1 MSITIYHNPR
11 WGKSRA
17 SVRILEEKKLDYR
30 AVEYLK
36 EPLTSDDLKKI
47 LEILSLSPVDII
59 RTSEQD
65 YRDNNIEH
73 IKSDEEL
80 IDAILRYP
88 KILQRPIILN
98 GNRGVIGR
106 PPEKI
111 LSII

>member
-1 MSITIYHNPR
+1 M
-11 WGKSRA
+11 
-17 SVRILEEKKLDYR
+17 
-30 AVEYLK
+30 
-36 EPLTSDDLKKI
+36 
-47 LEILSLSPVDII
+47 DII

-106 PPEKI
+106 PPENI

>member
-1 MSITIYHNPR
+1 MNITIYHNPR
-11 WGKSRA
+11 WGKSRD

-30 AVEYLK
+30 VIEYLR
-36 EPLTSDDLKKI
+36 EPLTSNDLKKI
-47 LEILSLSPVDII
+47 LRILDLSPVDII

-65 YRDNNIEH
+65 YKDNNIEN

-80 IDAILRYP
+80 IDAILKYP

-98 GNRGVIGR
+98 GDRGVVGR
-106 PPEKI
+106 PPENI